1 MHCVSK
7 PRKPRNRRDAL
18 ELFYELLPCFSAFG
32 YQFGVRRCMLPCKKS
47 FLPRS
52 NREGEIRERHSIMK
66 ILAGKFNRRLRW
78 ILALAILFFAAAALF
93 YPYHYPTRV
102 YAAQEKERA
111 AGGDQTTSLSDQT
124 DLAVTVYNSNI
135 ALVRDVRQLA
145 LPGGAFRLK
154 FMDIAAT
161 VNPAT
166 VHFRS
171 LTDPEK
177 LGVIEQN
184 YEYDLLEPAKLLHKY
199 VGKEVTLV
207 RSYMENGSTK
217 REEIKATL
225 LSDNNGPVWKIGNDI
240 VTGVYS
246 EGYRFPEVP
255 ANLYE
260 RPTLLMSL
268 ENSGARKQQI
278 EASYLATN
286 LSWNADYVLTV
297 ARDDKAADLDGWVTL
312 ANSSGT
318 AFHNARLQLVAG
330 DLNRL
335 PQNGLRDMVVSKS
348 MAVAGAAER
357 QFQQESFSEYH
368 LYTLGRRTS
377 VEDKE
382 TKQISLLQGSGVPVE
397 KIFVV
402 NGQNFYYH
410 NQQNPGS
417 PLKDPVMVFY
427 KFKNEEKAGLGMPLP
442 AGNVR
447 VYQKDS
453 KGGVLFVG
461 EDRIDHTPKDENVTV
476 HIGNAFD
483 VVAERKQTDYKRIDT
498 HVWEMEFEI
507 TLRNHKDTP
516 IVVQVNEPIGGDW
529 EMLSSSYKYTKTS
542 AWAAQFNVPVDKNGT
557 SVLKY
562 RIRARW

>member
-1 MHCVSK
+1 M
-7 PRKPRNRRDAL
+7 
-18 ELFYELLPCFSAFG
+18 
-32 YQFGVRRCMLPCKKS
+32 KS
-47 FLPRS
+47 PSSRIG
-52 NREGEIRERHSIMK
+52 N
-66 ILAGKFNRRLRW
+66 RLRW
-78 ILALAILFFAAAALF
+78 IAASAVALIAGSALL
-93 YPYHYPTRV
+93 YALHPAHKV
-102 YAAQEKERA
+102 YAAQEKESARPA
-111 AGGDQTTSLSDQT
+111 STDQTTSLGDQT

-145 LPGGAFRLK
+145 LPIGAFRLK

-171 LTDPEK
+171 LNEPEK

-207 RSYMENGSTK
+207 RNYQDSGTTK
-217 REEIKATL
+217 HEEIKAIL
-225 LSDNNGPVWKIGNDI
+225 MADNNGPVWKIGNDI
-240 VTGVYS
+240 VTGMFAES
-246 EGYRFPEVP
+246 YRFPEVP

-268 ENSGARKQQI
+268 ENSGGRKQQI

-297 ARDDKAADLDGWVTL
+297 GRDDKAADLDGWVTL
-312 ANSSGT
+312 ANNSGT
-318 AFHNARLQLVAG
+318 AFRNARLQLVAG

-335 PQNGLRDMVVSKS
+335 PANGRRGDVMELKAMT
-348 MAVAGAAER
+348 VAGAAAN
-357 QFQQESFSEYH
+357 QFQQENFSEYH

-382 TKQISLLQGSGVPVE
+382 TKQISLLQGSGVPVQ
-397 KIFVV
+397 KLFIV

-410 NQQNPGS
+410 NAQNPGA
-417 PLKDPVMVFY
+417 PLKDPVMVYY
-427 KFKNEEKAGLGMPLP
+427 KFKNEEKAGLGIPLP

-453 KGGVLFVG
+453 KGGVLFIG
-461 EDRIDHTPKDENVTV
+461 EDRIDHTPKDEDVTV

-483 VVAERKQTDYKRIDT
+483 IVAERKQTDYKRIDN

-516 IVVQVNEPIGGDW
+516 ITVQVNEPIGGDW
-529 EMLSSSYKYTKTS
+529 EMLSSSYKFTKT
-542 AWAAQFNVPVDKNGT
+542 AAFAAQFNVPVDKNGT

>member
-1 MHCVSK
+1 MNIPGSK
-7 PRKPRNRRDAL
+7 FKIRAL
-18 ELFYELLPCFSAFG
+18 WMIPAVVIIAGSATII
-32 YQFGVRRCMLPCKKS
+32 YP
-47 FLPRS
+47 
-52 NREGEIRERHSIMK
+52 
-66 ILAGKFNRRLRW
+66 
-78 ILALAILFFAAAALF
+78 AARANKVNAW
-93 YPYHYPTRV
+93 
-102 YAAQEKERA
+102 QEKEAARA
-111 AGGDQTTSLSDQT
+111 TAGDQSTSLNDQT
-124 DLAVTVYNSNI
+124 DLNVTVYNSNI
-135 ALVRDVRQLA
+135 ALVRDVRQLT
-145 LPGGAFRLK
+145 LPSGTFRLK

-171 LTDPEK
+171 LNDPEK

-207 RSYMENGSTK
+207 RSYQENNSTK

-240 VTGVYS
+240 VTGMFAES
-246 EGYRFPEVP
+246 YRFPEVP
-255 ANLYE
+255 ANLFD

-268 ENSGARKQQI
+268 DNSGARKHQI

-312 ANSSGT
+312 ANNSGT
-318 AFHNARLQLVAG
+318 AFRNARLQLVAG
-330 DLNRL
+330 ELNRL
-335 PQNGLRDMVVSKS
+335 PAPSAAPRSQVS
-348 MAVAGAAER
+348 AAGMLAKEQ
-357 QFQQESFSEYH
+357 QFQQEAFSEYH

-382 TKQISLLQGSGVPVE
+382 TKQISLLQGTGVPVE
-397 KIFVV
+397 KVFVV

-410 NQQNPGS
+410 NQYNPGS
-417 PLKDPVMVFY
+417 PQKDPVMVFY

-442 AGNVR
+442 AGNLR

-453 KGGVLFVG
+453 KGGVLFIG
-461 EDRIDHTPKDENVTV
+461 EDHIDHTPKDETVTV

-516 IVVQVNEPIGGDW
+516 ITVEVNEPIGGDW
-529 EMLSSSYKYTKTS
+529 EMLSSTYKFTKTA
-542 AWAAQFNVPVDKNGT
+542 AWAAQFKVPVDKNGT
-557 SVLKY
+557 SLLKY
-562 RIRARW
+562 RIRAKW

>member
-1 MHCVSK
+1 MENHGSQ
-7 PRKPRNRRDAL
+7 R
-18 ELFYELLPCFSAFG
+18 
-32 YQFGVRRCMLPCKKS
+32 Q
-47 FLPRS
+47 
-52 NREGEIRERHSIMK
+52 
-66 ILAGKFNRRLRW
+66 RRLPW
-78 ILALAILFFAAAALF
+78 ILSATVVLIAAAAFL
-93 YPYHYPTRV
+93 YPACRRQHV
-102 YAAQEKERA
+102 FAAQEKEAPRA
-111 AGGDQTTSLSDQT
+111 TAPDQSTSLNDQSD
-124 DLAVTVYNSNI
+124 LNITVYNSNI
-135 ALVRDVRQLA
+135 ALVRDVRNLT
-145 LPGGAFRLK
+145 LPDGIFRLK

-171 LTDPEK
+171 LTDPDK

-207 RSYMENGSTK
+207 RSYMDNGTTR

-240 VTGVYS
+240 VTGGYAES
-246 EGYRFPEVP
+246 YRFPEVP
-255 ANLYE
+255 ANLYD

-268 ENSGARKQQI
+268 ENSGPRKQQI
-278 EASYLATN
+278 EASYLANN
-286 LSWNADYVLTV
+286 LSWNSDYVLTV

-312 ANSSGT
+312 VNNSGT

-335 PQNGLRDMVVSKS
+335 PAAITGRADMAMEALRSK
-348 MAVAGAAER
+348 AAAPH
-357 QFQQESFSEYH
+357 FQQENFSEYH

-382 TKQISLLQGSGVPVE
+382 TKQISLLAGTGVPVQ

-402 NGQNFYYH
+402 NGLNYYYH
-410 NQQNPGS
+410 NRQNPGS
-417 PLKDPVMVFY
+417 PIKDAVMVYY
-427 KFKNEEKAGLGMPLP
+427 KFKNEEKAGLGIPIP

-453 KGGVLFVG
+453 KGGILFVG
-461 EDRIDHTPKDENVTV
+461 EDRIDHTPKDENISV

-483 VVAERKQTDYKRIDT
+483 VVSERKQTDFKSIASN
-498 HVWEMEFEI
+498 VWEMEFEI
-507 TLRNHKDTP
+507 TLRNHKDVP
-516 IVVQVNEPIGGDW
+516 ITVQVNEPIGGDW
-529 EMLSSSYKYTKTS
+529 EMLNSSYKYTKTS

-557 SVLKY
+557 SVLRY
-562 RIRARW
+562 RIRAHW

>member
-1 MHCVSK
+1 
-7 PRKPRNRRDAL
+7 
-18 ELFYELLPCFSAFG
+18 
-32 YQFGVRRCMLPCKKS
+32 
-47 FLPRS
+47 
-52 NREGEIRERHSIMK
+52 MK
-66 ILAGKFNRRLRW
+66 ILAGKFNRYSRW
-78 ILALAILFFAAAALF
+78 ILAPALALFAAAALF
-93 YPYHYPTRV
+93 YPYRHLPGV
-102 YAAQEKERA
+102 YAAQEKESVRP

-217 REEIKATL
+217 HEEIKATL

-268 ENSGARKQQI
+268 ENSGAHKQQI

-297 ARDDKAADLDGWVTL
+297 ARDDRAADLDGWVTL
-312 ANSSGT
+312 ANNSGT

-330 DLNRL
+330 DLNR
-335 PQNGLRDMVVSKS
+335 VVSG
-348 MAVAGAAER
+348 MAGAVLAETKAMNRAADAR
-357 QFQQESFSEYH
+357 QFQQENFSEYH

-382 TKQISLLQGSGVPVE
+382 SKQISLLQGSGVAVE

-417 PLKDPVMVFY
+417 PLKDPVMVLY

-453 KGGVLFVG
+453 RGGILFIG

-516 IVVQVNEPIGGDW
+516 VTVQVNEPIGGDW
-529 EMLSSSYKYTKTS
+529 EMLSSTYKFTKTS

>member
-1 MHCVSK
+1 M
-7 PRKPRNRRDAL
+7 
-18 ELFYELLPCFSAFG
+18 
-32 YQFGVRRCMLPCKKS
+32 
-47 FLPRS
+47 
-52 NREGEIRERHSIMK
+52 I
-66 ILAGKFNRRLRW
+66 
-78 ILALAILFFAAAALF
+78 AALSITGVAA
-93 YPYHYPTRV
+93 YSATHRHRV
-102 YAAQEKERA
+102 QAQEKESSRPA
-111 AGGDQTTSLSDQT
+111 ASDQATTLNDQTGLN
-124 DLAVTVYNSNI
+124 VTVYNSNI
-135 ALVRDVRQLA
+135 ALIRDVRQLTV
-145 LPGGAFRLK
+145 PTGAFRLK
-154 FMDIAAT
+154 FEDIAAT

-171 LTDPEK
+171 LTEPEK
-177 LGVIEQN
+177 LNVIEQN

-207 RSYMENGSTK
+207 RSYMDNGTTK
-217 REEIKATL
+217 HEEVKAIL
-225 LSDNNGPVWKIGNDI
+225 LADNNGPVWKIGNDI
-240 VTGVYS
+240 VTGIYA

-255 ANLYE
+255 ANLYD

-268 ENSGARKQQI
+268 DNSGARKHQI
-278 EASYLATN
+278 EASYLANN

-297 ARDDKAADLDGWVTL
+297 AREEKAADLDGWVTL
-312 ANSSGT
+312 SNNSGT

-335 PQNGLRDMVVSKS
+335 PVPGVSG
-348 MAVAGAAER
+348 AVMKEMSRNAAAAP
-357 QFQQESFSEYH
+357 QFQQENFSEYH

-397 KIFVV
+397 KLFVV

-410 NQQNPGS
+410 NYQNPGS
-417 PLKDPVMVFY
+417 PLKDPVMVYY

-453 KGGVLFVG
+453 KGGVLFIG
-461 EDRIDHTPKDENVTV
+461 EDRIDHTPKDETVTV

-483 VVAERKQTDYKRIDT
+483 IIAERKQTDFKKIANNVY
-498 HVWEMEFEI
+498 EMEFEI

-516 IVVQVNEPIGGDW
+516 ITVEVNEPIGGTW
-529 EMLSSSYKYTKTS
+529 EMLSSSYKFTKT
-542 AWAAQFNVPVDKNGT
+542 AAFAAQFQVPVDKNGT

-562 RIRARW
+562 RVRVTY

>member
-1 MHCVSK
+1 
-7 PRKPRNRRDAL
+7 
-18 ELFYELLPCFSAFG
+18 
-32 YQFGVRRCMLPCKKS
+32 
-47 FLPRS
+47 
-52 NREGEIRERHSIMK
+52 MK
-66 ILAGKFNRRLRW
+66 IPSHKLRARVLW
-78 ILALAILFFAAAALF
+78 FATALF
-93 YPYHYPTRV
+93 GALLSAVMLYSATSSNHAITQER
-102 YAAQEKERA
+102 EKESRPSSP
-111 AGGDQTTSLSDQT
+111 DQSTSLNDQT

-135 ALVRDVRQLA
+135 ALVRDVRQLT
-145 LPGGAFRLK
+145 LPAGAFRLK

-171 LTDPEK
+171 LTEPDK

-207 RSYMENGSTK
+207 RTYQDSGTTK
-217 REEIKATL
+217 HEEVKATL

-240 VTGVYS
+240 VTGMFAES
-246 EGYRFPEVP
+246 YRFPEVP
-255 ANLYE
+255 ANLYD

-268 ENSGARKQQI
+268 DNSGARKHQI

-286 LSWNADYVLTV
+286 LSWNSDYVLTV
-297 ARDDKAADLDGWVTL
+297 SRDDKAADLDGWVTL
-312 ANSSGT
+312 ANNSGT

-330 DLNRL
+330 DLNRIQ
-335 PQNGLRDMVVSKS
+335 PSAPMAKRAEAVGAMVARDQ
-348 MAVAGAAER
+348 
-357 QFQQESFSEYH
+357 QFQQEAFSEYH
-368 LYTLGRRTS
+368 LYSLGRRTS

-382 TKQISLLQGSGVPVE
+382 TKQISLLQGTGVPVQ
-397 KIFVV
+397 KVFVV

-410 NQQNPGS
+410 NQYNPGS
-417 PLKDPVMVFY
+417 PQKDPVMVFY

-442 AGNVR
+442 AGNLR

-461 EDRIDHTPKDENVTV
+461 EDHIDHTPKDETVTV

-516 IVVQVNEPIGGDW
+516 ITVEVNEPIGGDW
-529 EMLSSSYKYTKTS
+529 DMLSSTYKFTKTA
-542 AWAAQFNVPVDKNGT
+542 AWAAQFQVPVEKNGT